1 MFVNQELQDLQ
12 APEGWEIQRRPL
24 GWSKRF
30 EFADYAQTRQFLDLL
45 TGVSEKLGYYPNLNF
60 AKTYVVVAIQFEGD
74 AVEPERAEFAA
85 AAEHCAEQARE

>member
-1 MFVNQELQDLQ
+1 MNQDLQDIQ

-30 EFADYAQTRQFLDLL
+30 EFSDYARTRHFLDLL
-45 TGVSEKLGYYPNLNF
+45 TGLSEKLGYYPNLNF
-60 AKTYVVVAIQFEGD
+60 AKTYVVVAIQFEED

-85 AAEHCAEQARE
+85 AAEHCAVQARE